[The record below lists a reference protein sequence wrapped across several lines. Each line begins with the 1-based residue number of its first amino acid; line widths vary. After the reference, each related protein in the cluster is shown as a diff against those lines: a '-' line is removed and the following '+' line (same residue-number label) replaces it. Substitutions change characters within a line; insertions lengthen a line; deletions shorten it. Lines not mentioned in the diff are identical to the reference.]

1 MYLIEIP
8 NQPLALE
15 QIGKSRSERY
25 LVLRFVLILR
35 IDPIASNVLD
45 WLHLEFKFPKDG
57 QRWNVVNCCRICI
70 ETFYC
75 GYGGRL

>member
-45 WLHLEFKFPKDG
+45 WLHLMFKFPKG
-57 QRWNVVNCCRICI
+57 RTKM
-70 ETFYC
+70 EC
-75 GYGGRL
+75 GELLPNMY

>member
-15 QIGKSRSERY
+15 KMGKSRSERY

-35 IDPIASNVLD
+35 IDPIAYYARD
-45 WLHLEFKFPKDG
+45 
-57 QRWNVVNCCRICI
+57 
-70 ETFYC
+70 
-75 GYGGRL
+75 